1 MKRVRVI
8 ITGLVQSAGY
18 RDYIQEK
25 ATMLDLTGYVQ
36 NLDDGSVEAIFEGYE
51 DDIDEML
58 DYCKTGTRKSKVED
72 IEVLEEEYTG
82 EFEDFEI
89 RV

>member
-1 MKRVRVI
+1 MKRVRAI
-8 ITGLVQSAGY
+8 ITGLVQGAGY
-18 RDYIQEK
+18 RDYILEK
-25 ATMLDLTGYVQ
+25 AKMLDLTGYVQ

-89 RV
+89 RY